1 MNQNDPAG
9 ALSRNDPCWCGSGKK
24 YKKCHL
30 ALDERLAEMELAGCP
45 VPSRDLIKTEE
56 QIEGIRRACQLSN
69 QILDMVA
76 VRIGIGVQTKEIDR
90 WVHEYTVEH
99 GAVPAPL
106 GYEGYPCSVCTS
118 INQVVCHGIPDETAL
133 QDGDIVN
140 VDVTTILDGYYGD
153 VSRMFLI
160 GDPCPEARDLVRV
173 ARECLYKGIE
183 QVKPFNRIGD
193 IAYAIEQHANQHGY
207 SVVQA
212 YGGHGVGLE
221 FHEEPFVQHY
231 GAREDGMVLVPN
243 MVFTVEPM
251 INMGNYRCRRLD
263 DGWTAVTRDGLLSAQ
278 WEHTVRVTEDG
289 VDILSEVVK
298 QG

>member
-1 MNQNDPAG
+1 MNQNSQAG
-9 ALSRNDPCWCGSGKK
+9 AFSRNDPCWCGSGKK

-30 ALDERLAEMELAGCP
+30 IQDERLAEMELAGSL
-45 VPSRDLIKTEE
+45 VPSRDLIKTNE
-56 QIEGIRRACQLSN
+56 QIEGIRRACQMSN
-69 QILDMVA
+69 DILDMVA
-76 VRIGIGVQTKEIDR
+76 GRIGIGVLTKEIDK
-90 WVHEYTVEH
+90 WVYDYTIEH
-99 GAVPAPL
+99 GAVPACL

-118 INQVVCHGIPDETAL
+118 VNQVVCHGIPDETAL
-133 QDGDIVN
+133 QDGDIIN
-140 VDVTTILDGYYGD
+140 VDVTTVLDGYYGD
-153 VSRMFLI
+153 VSRMYMI
-160 GDPCPEARDLVRV
+160 GDPSPEARDLVRV
-173 ARECLYKGIE
+173 ARECMYIGIE

-212 YGGHGVGLE
+212 YGGHGVGIE
-221 FHEEPFVQHY
+221 FHEEPFVYHY
-231 GAREDGMVLVPN
+231 GAKEDGMVLVPN

-289 VDILSEVVK
+289 VDILSEVMK
-298 QG
+298 